1 MSNNRGWRELLESY
15 YLDFRGKGFR
25 GKLVCETFKGINI
38 LDVCSRFLCKVTR
51 WKVVLITW
59 WGVKL

>member
-1 MSNNRGWRELLESY
+1 MSNNRGWGELLESY

-25 GKLVCETFKGINI
+25 GKLVCETFKGKNI

-51 WKVVLITW
+51 WKVVQITW
-59 WGVKL
+59 WAVKL

>member
-1 MSNNRGWRELLESY
+1 MSNNKGCGELLESY

-25 GKLVCETFKGINI
+25 GKLVCETFKGKNI

-51 WKVVLITW
+51 WKVVQITW
-59 WGVKL
+59 WAVKL